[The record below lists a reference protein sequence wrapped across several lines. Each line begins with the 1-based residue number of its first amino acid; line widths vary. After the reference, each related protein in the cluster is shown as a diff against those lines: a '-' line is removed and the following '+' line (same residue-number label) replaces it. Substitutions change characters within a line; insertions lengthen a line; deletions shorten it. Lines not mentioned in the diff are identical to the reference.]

1 MNAVAGAAAE
11 WPERIHYVCNSGS
24 GIVVNA
30 SPPMQAG
37 RERIAGMTILCATP
51 DWSQPKPEELR
62 ESLAPM
68 RRLCQFARERLEIDA
83 DAVYGAPDSSGGW
96 IGALDR
102 EAKRAAKLDATLV
115 YNVTGG
121 PRSLPIA
128 ALLGAPNAVRAQI
141 FAISVSFADRT
152 CRRLVFNAQGE
163 LVDEAVLPTRG
174 RIGFGELVPLY
185 GYREQDRAERRKH
198 EAFLTGH
205 SGVADRVLEAAL
217 RSWRAA
223 GERSKGRRPGKQ
235 WTKPVRDYGRDVV
248 AGLHLKA
255 LDAQALGLPF
265 DIEARDLRFRDSRA
279 TGPVFKAFEGIEG
292 LEVARDAD
300 GRIERLGVRGE
311 EAHRFIGGVWLEAA
325 ILNRVRR
332 ALRHAPRAEI
342 VAGARLAVEGSRTGG
357 ANAPPDDS
365 EIDVAV
371 VIDDQLHV
379 VEAKAVKQS
388 GKIADAVAKLV
399 KIRQELG
406 SQVMRCFL
414 VAPLLN
420 ITDMGR
426 GAFVERAEKQGVR
439 LLYGPQAMNFLE
451 REIAAL
457 A

>member
-1 MNAVAGAAAE
+1 MNEIDSAAAD

-30 SPPMQAG
+30 SPLAQAG

-68 RRLCQFARERLEIDA
+68 RRLWQFAQERLNIDA

-96 IGALDR
+96 IGVLDR
-102 EAKRAAKLDATLV
+102 EAERATGLGATLV

-128 ALLGAPNAVRAQI
+128 ALLGAPNAVRAKI

-163 LVDEAVLPTRG
+163 LVSEAALPTHG
-174 RIGFGELVPLY
+174 RIGFDGLLPLY
-185 GYREQDRAERRKH
+185 GYRERIPDERREH
-198 EAFLTGH
+198 EAFLTKH
-205 SGVADRVLEAAL
+205 RGVADRVLKAAL
-217 RSWRAA
+217 SWWPAA
-223 GERSKGRRPGKQ
+223 RERTGGRRTGKK
-235 WTKPVRDYGRDVV
+235 WTGPKREFGRDVLGGLYLAV
-248 AGLHLKA
+248 AGR
-255 LDAQALGLPF
+255 DAPTAVDADG
-265 DIEARDLRFRDSRA
+265 LRFRESVA
-279 TGPVFKAFEGIEG
+279 TPPVFEAFDGLEG
-292 LEVARDAD
+292 LEVVRDAN
-300 GRIERLGVRGE
+300 GRPSRLDVRDE
-311 EAHRFIGGVWLEAA
+311 EALRFVGGIWLEAA
-325 ILNRVRR
+325 LLGRVRD
-332 ALRHAPRAEI
+332 ALRHVPRAEI
-342 VAGARLAVEGSRTGG
+342 VAGARLGVEGSRTGG

-365 EIDVAV
+365 ELDVAIV
-371 VIDDQLHV
+371 VDDQLHV

-388 GKIADAVAKLV
+388 GKIADAVAKLA

-406 SQVMRCFL
+406 SPVMRRFL

-420 ITDMGR
+420 KTDMGR

-439 LLYGPQAMNFLE
+439 LLYGPRALNILE

>member
-1 MNAVAGAAAE
+1 MTEIDSVAAD

-30 SPPMQAG
+30 SPLTQAG

-68 RRLCQFARERLEIDA
+68 RRLWQFAQERLDIDA

-96 IGALDR
+96 IGVLDR
-102 EAKRAAKLDATLV
+102 EAKRAARLGATLV

-128 ALLGAPNAVRAQI
+128 ALLGAPNAVRAKI

-163 LVDEAVLPTRG
+163 LVSEAALPTHG
-174 RIGFGELVPLY
+174 RIGFDGLLPLY
-185 GYREQDRAERRKH
+185 GYRERLPDERREH
-198 EAFLTGH
+198 EAFLTKH
-205 SGVADRVLEAAL
+205 RGVADRVLKAAL
-217 RSWRAA
+217 SSWPAA
-223 GERSKGRRPGKQ
+223 RERTGGRRTGPK
-235 WTKPVRDYGRDVV
+235 REFGRDVLGGLYRAV
-248 AGLHLKA
+248 AGR
-255 LDAQALGLPF
+255 DAPTAVDADGC
-265 DIEARDLRFRDSRA
+265 RFRESVA
-279 TGPVFKAFEGIEG
+279 TRPVFEAFDGLEG
-292 LEVARDAD
+292 LEVARDAN
-300 GRIERLGVRGE
+300 GRPSRLDMRDE
-311 EAHRFIGGVWLEAA
+311 EALRFVGGIWLEAA
-325 ILNRVRR
+325 LLGRVRD

-342 VAGARLAVEGSRTGG
+342 VAGARLGVEGPRTGG

-365 EIDVAV
+365 ELDVAIV
-371 VIDDQLHV
+371 VDDQLHV

-388 GKIADAVAKLV
+388 GKIADAVAKLA

-406 SQVMRCFL
+406 SPVMRLFL

-420 ITDMGR
+420 KTDMGR

-439 LLYGPQAMNFLE
+439 LLYGPRALNILE

>member
-1 MNAVAGAAAE
+1 MNAVAGATAE

-102 EAKRAAKLDATLV
+102 EAKRAAKLNATLV

-205 SGVADRVLEAAL
+205 SGVAEKVFETAQGWWDV
-217 RSWRAA
+217 AA
-223 GERSKGRRPGKQ
+223 GKWAGRNYRVQGKREPGKNAM
-235 WTKPVRDYGRDVV
+235 TGVHAAA
-248 AGLHLKA
+248 AGA
-255 LDAQALGLPF
+255 EESSF
-265 DIEARDLRFRDSRA
+265 DIEAHDRPFRKSRA
-279 TGPVFKAFEGIEG
+279 TGTVFEAFDGLEG
-292 LEVARDAD
+292 LKVARDTK
-300 GRIERLGVRGE
+300 GRIERLEVRGE
-311 EAHRFIGGVWLEAA
+311 KAHRFVGGVWLEAVV
-325 ILNRVRR
+325 LNRVRR

-342 VAGARLAVEGSRTGG
+342 VAGARLGVEGSRTGG
-357 ANAPPDDS
+357 AHAPPDDS
-365 EIDVAV
+365 EIDVAI

-379 VEAKAVKQS
+379 IEAKAFTVS
-388 GKIADAVAKLV
+388 APGAIANAVAKLV

-420 ITDMGR
+420 KWDMGR

-439 LLYGPQAMNFLE
+439 LLYGPRAMDDLE
-451 REIAAL
+451 SEIAAL